1 MANTYTA
8 AFAQTPKT
16 ATAVATA
23 VATITDDAPANTVLL
38 VTAGTNGS
46 ILTRLTA
53 IPRATV
59 TASSLCLW
67 ISSDAGTTKR
77 LVNSVLMSAATVN
90 TTTAIA
96 VTTFST
102 YTETTPLR
110 LAAGDRLYIGSQV
123 ALSGGIVFTAEF
135 TDY

>member
-1 MANTYTA
+1 MAKTFTA
-8 AFAQTPKT
+8 PFAQTPKT

-23 VATITDDAPANTVLL
+23 VATITDDNPSNTILL
-38 VTAGTNGS
+38 LTAGSDGA

-59 TASSLCLW
+59 TASSLVLYV
-67 ISSDAGTTKR
+67 SSDGGTTKR
-77 LVNSVLMSAATVN
+77 LVDSALMAAATVN
-90 TTTAIA
+90 TTTAVA

-110 LAAGDRLYIGSQV
+110 LAASDKLYVGTQV
-123 ALSGGIVFTAEF
+123 ALSGGIVFRAEC
-135 TDY
+135 TDF